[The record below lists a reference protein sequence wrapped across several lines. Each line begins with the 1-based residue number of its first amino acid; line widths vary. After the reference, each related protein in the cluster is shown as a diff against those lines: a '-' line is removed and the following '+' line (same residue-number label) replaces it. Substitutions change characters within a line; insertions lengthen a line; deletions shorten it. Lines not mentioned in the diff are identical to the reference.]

1 MWGILNGGE
10 TDEPRYTQQTNCLND
25 LLGYKPELKQSQPDV
40 VTDTVLILYMVT
52 NYGAYE
58 QYRYLNKY
66 MHLLSAPAV
75 MIILIRGAV
84 LFVSVAN
91 TLETGFSPPE
101 RVNYWGKTQLFSP
114 LTSAS
119 TAPEPAVL
127 FRHS

>member
-1 MWGILNGGE
+1 MNGGE

-75 MIILIRGAV
+75 TIILIRGAV

-91 TLETGFSPPE
+91 TLETLGFLLQRESITGE
-101 RVNYWGKTQLFSP
+101 RLSFSP
-114 LTSAS
+114 L
-119 TAPEPAVL
+119 
-127 FRHS
+127 